1 LDSTTHPQLTRLL
14 RAWSGGDARAADQ
27 VLALVYDRLRQI
39 AAQRVRMAHPR
50 EQMAPTELANEVIA
64 NLLEADVS
72 WQDRAH
78 FFKTVAVAMRNFL
91 HDIARRD
98 SAAKHGGGQVHV
110 TLSAAE
116 LEPGEGALGGEVE
129 ALHETLAALREMDVR
144 KADVVELHFLVGL
157 GLEEVAQTLDVS
169 LATVNRDLRF
179 ARAWMKERLA

>member
-1 LDSTTHPQLTRLL
+1 MVDTTHPQLTRLL
-14 RAWSGGDARAADQ
+14 RAWSGGDAKAADQ
-27 VLALVYDRLRQI
+27 VLAMVYDRLRQI

-91 HDIARRD
+91 HDLARRD
-98 SAAKHGGGQVHV
+98 AAAKHGGGQIHV

-116 LEPGEGALGGEVE
+116 LEPGEALNGEVE
-129 ALHETLAALREMDVR
+129 SLHETLAELRVMDAR

-179 ARAWMKERLA
+179 ARAWMRERLH